1 MKILFLDQS
10 SLITPA
16 KITTSDIVSWEDIL
30 GPHGCTALQTQ
41 THDIVVIK
49 LKKGY
54 EIVKHRF
61 ARQQKF
67 ATKKAFLAHIAKYM

>member
-10 SLITPA
+10 SLTTPA
-16 KITTSDIVSWEDIL
+16 KVTASEIVSWEDII
-30 GPHGCTALQTQ
+30 GSHGCNAFQLQ
-41 THDIVVIK
+41 THDIVAVK

-61 ARQQKF
+61 DRQQKF
-67 ATKKAFLAHIAKYM
+67 PTKKAFLAHIAKYM